1 MGRSPCSGDDPR
13 HNLGAGRRARRAE
26 HGALSISMSKV
37 AEAVGIGRAMLY
49 RYFPSIEAILHAY
62 AWHQRQIADHVH
74 QLVELC
80 ALPSSPADQLRV
92 VLARYAELLHHFAS
106 HHPTGAVG
114 SLLHRT
120 ACLHEAEDQV
130 GALLAEMLVAAA
142 SSDAVRVD
150 VAPDELAMLCLHSL
164 AAARQEAEEDAPAA
178 ARRRRPGWDRAPARP
193 ECRYRAGCGRKR
205 GRIVTRRVVRGCS
218 CSTARPH
225 VASPR
230 SSAPAIDRRSHGCLE
245 RRWRRVMLDRSGA
258 AARGSDA
265 ER

>member
-1 MGRSPCSGDDPR
+1 
-13 HNLGAGRRARRAE
+13 
-26 HGALSISMSKV
+26 MSQV

-49 RYFPSIEAILHAY
+49 KYFPSIEAILH

-74 QLVELC
+74 QLVELG

-120 ACLHEAEDQV
+120 AGLYEAEDQV
-130 GALLAEMLVAAA
+130 GALLAEMLVAGAA
-142 SSDAVRVD
+142 ACDAVRVD
-150 VAPDELAMLCLHSL
+150 VAPDDLAMSCLHSL

-193 ECRYRAGCGRKR
+193 ECRYRAGCG
-205 GRIVTRRVVRGCS
+205 GNAVES
-218 CSTARPH
+218 
-225 VASPR
+225 
-230 SSAPAIDRRSHGCLE
+230 
-245 RRWRRVMLDRSGA
+245 
-258 AARGSDA
+258 
-265 ER
+265 